1 MTSTGIRK
9 YPPIPAQAEGAD
21 CPLTFQ
27 QERVLYF
34 CELDPDS
41 SIWDINTCK
50 RLTGK
55 VDVGSLKRVVERLVE
70 GHQVLRSR
78 IFRSDDGPR
87 QSFDQDTGDAFRH
100 IDMSVQA
107 SHDVEGALSAQL
119 SAICQKA
126 ISKWTFDDLL
136 FEVVLLTLGTRDHVL
151 LLRVHHIISDAA
163 AVDLLWRDLA
173 RLYNQSL
180 RGDPGA
186 LSPPALKY
194 SDYALWQRRH
204 FAEEQTREQE
214 EYWLSQFQDDLPAL
228 DLPTDSAPSPE
239 LSFHGGLEIVEL
251 PKELIDDFQRLSWEN
266 RVLLFSGLFAAY
278 FVLLQRFCQQEDVT
292 VGALFSGR
300 HYCPELNDM
309 AGFFVNMT
317 AIRVNVCR
325 GYTFSDLVK
334 QVHQQVEAAY
344 YMQDYPFERLV
355 QKLAP
360 RRDEG
365 RMPLVRTMFNV
376 VTNAAD
382 EDSFEGLEQERW
394 IDVAT
399 QTNAVQA
406 DLIFDIHLGAKGAEI
421 RIEHNTDIFHT
432 STVVRL
438 AKHYITLLRQLGS
451 NWDVGLNELALVD
464 REEMRQL
471 VEDWNPVSTPYARD
485 KCIHEVFEEQ
495 ARERSDDV
503 AIVDGDAAFTYG
515 EANKTSNR
523 LARALRDRGV
533 GPDSIVAV
541 VGGRS
546 AEMTLGVLAT
556 LKAGGAYLPISRHSP
571 KRRIHDM
578 LRDAGPRVLILPDDF
593 REDVEFEAP
602 VLRLSD
608 SDLAGFDEG
617 DLVHRTEPTN
627 LAYVIYTSGST
638 GAPKGVMV
646 EHRSVVN
653 LARNVDYFEMR
664 ADDRI
669 FQVGDPGFDATTFEI
684 WGALLNG
691 LRLYVADDEV
701 LMDAGAFGRF
711 LAENRISVM
720 ILTPP
725 PFNQLVE
732 IDESVFR
739 PLRYI
744 LSGGDVLSVKHVEQ
758 ARKANPSLTVVDV
771 YGPTENTTFSTCYPM
786 TQTEQRTIPIGKPIP
801 NSTAHAFDREMMLS
815 PVGAVGELLVGGDGL
830 ARGYLNRPALAA
842 EKFVP
847 NPFVPGERLYKT
859 GDLVRRRPDGILE
872 FVGRADRQVKIRGF
886 RIELGEIENW
896 LLEHANMKEV
906 VVTSAIGKDGEK
918 YLCAYYVA
926 ESGDVISD
934 LREHLAGLLPGY
946 MLPSYFCQVDQ
957 MPLTPSG
964 KIDQRRLPEPRPSA
978 AAEDLPTAPQSD
990 AEIRVARIWE
1000 ELLETSNVGAHDN
1013 FFEIGGHSLK
1023 AGALASRLNTEFG
1036 ADVSLRTV
1044 FDAPTVAELAALVGD
1059 GNEREDAND
1068 VAGVPVQLAR

>member
-1 MTSTGIRK
+1 MALYGIRK
-9 YPPIPAQAEGAD
+9 YPPIPAQAEVAD

-27 QERVLYF
+27 QERVLHF
-34 CELDPDS
+34 CELDPGS

-50 RLTGK
+50 RLTGE
-55 VDVGSLKRVVERLVE
+55 VDVGSLPRAVERLIE
-70 GHQVLRSR
+70 GHQVLRTRISR
-78 IFRSDDGPR
+78 NGDGSL
-87 QSFDQDTGDAFRH
+87 QSFDQDTRDAFRH
-100 IDMSVQA
+100 VDMSAEVGN
-107 SHDVEGALSAQL
+107 DVEGALSSRL

-126 ISKWTFDDLL
+126 ISQRTYDDLL
-136 FEVVLLTLGTRDHVL
+136 FEIVLLTLATRDHVL
-151 LLRVHHIISDAA
+151 LFRVHHIIADAA
-163 AVDLLWRDLA
+163 AVDILWRDLTLVYN
-173 RLYNQSL
+173 RLVRGAPGSL
-180 RGDPGA
+180 
-186 LSPPALKY
+186 PAKTLQY
-194 SDYALWQRRH
+194 SDYAIWQRRH
-204 FAEEQTREQE
+204 FDVEQTREQE
-214 EYWLSQFQDDLPAL
+214 EYWLSQFHDEVPAL
-228 DLPTDSAPSPE
+228 DLPTDSRPSPT
-239 LSFHGGLEIVEL
+239 LSFQGGLAIVDMPE
-251 PKELIDDFQRLSWEN
+251 ELIDKLQRRSWEK
-266 RVLLFSGLFAAY
+266 RVLLFSGLFSAY
-278 FVLLQRFCQQEDVT
+278 FVLLQKFCQQEDIT
-292 VGALFSGR
+292 IGALFSGR

-309 AGFFVNMT
+309 TGFFVNTT
-317 AIRVNVCR
+317 AVRVNVCR
-325 GYTFSDLVK
+325 GYTFGQLVDK
-334 QVHQQVEAAY
+334 VHEQVEAAY

-399 QTNAVQA
+399 QTNAVQV
-406 DLIFDIHLGAKGAEI
+406 DLIFDIHWGAKGAEI

-438 AKHYITLLRQLGS
+438 AEHYITLLRQIGS
-451 NWDVGLNELALVD
+451 DWDVGLSELALVD
-464 REEMRQL
+464 QEEKRQL
-471 VEDWNPVSTPYARD
+471 VEGWNPVSTPYARD
-485 KCIHEVFEEQ
+485 QCIHEVFEEQ
-495 ARERSDDV
+495 VRQRPDDV
-503 AIVDGDAAFTYG
+503 AIVDGDVEFTYE

-533 GPDSIVAV
+533 VPDSIVAV
-541 VGGRS
+541 LGGRS
-546 AEMTLGVLAT
+546 AEMTLVKIGI

-578 LRDAGPRVLILPDDF
+578 LRDAGPRVLVLSDDY
-593 REDVEFEAP
+593 REDVEFEGP
-602 VLRLSD
+602 VLRPSD
-608 SDLAGFDEG
+608 SDVAGFDEC
-617 DLVHRTEPTN
+617 DLVHRTGPLN

-653 LARNVDYFEMR
+653 LAKNVDYFEMR

-669 FQVGDPGFDATTFEI
+669 LQVGDPGFDATTFEI

-691 LRLYVADDEV
+691 LRLYVVDEEV
-701 LMDAGAFGRF
+701 LLDAAAFGQT
-711 LAENRISVM
+711 LAKNRISVM

-732 IDESVFR
+732 IDENLFR
-739 PLRYI
+739 PMRYI
-744 LSGGDVLSVKHVEQ
+744 LAGGDVLSVKHVEQ
-758 ARKANPSLTVVDV
+758 ARKANPSLTVVNV

-801 NSTAHAFDREMMLS
+801 NSTAYVFDREMMLS
-815 PVGAVGELLVGGDGL
+815 PVGAVGELHVGGDGL
-830 ARGYLNRPALAA
+830 ARGYLNRPALTA
-842 EKFVP
+842 ERFVP
-847 NPFVPGERLYKT
+847 DPFVPGERLYKT

-896 LLEHANMKEV
+896 LLEHANMQEV
-906 VVTSAIGKDGEK
+906 VVTPATGKDGEK

-926 ESGDVISD
+926 DSGVVISD

-978 AAEDLPTAPQSD
+978 AAEDVNTPPQSD

-1036 ADVSLRTV
+1036 AEVSLRTV
-1044 FDAPTVAELAALVGD
+1044 FDSPTVAELAALVGD
-1059 GNEREDAND
+1059 DNGNGDGDD
-1068 VAGVPVQLAR
+1068 VAG